1 MKAFLIDPFTKTI
14 TAVEYDGN
22 YKSIYKMLGCD
33 LFDVVELPDFE
44 DAIYVDDEGLMVAAC
59 DQAYF
64 MVRELP
70 RPLAG
75 KGLVLGTND
84 DGESAD
90 PLVTI
95 EQLTAR
101 VRWVSRE
108 EALRASE
115 AGIFDTSISDGD
127 GIVIGQFPVRIEP
140 GEEDESGKAVP

>member
-1 MKAFLIDPFTKTI
+1 
-14 TAVEYDGN
+14 
-22 YKSIYKMLGCD
+22 
-33 LFDVVELPDFE
+33 
-44 DAIYVDDEGLMVAAC
+44 
-59 DQAYF
+59 